1 MFQAAHCKIGKSI
14 ELKRRHKVD
23 TFKVVRATMI
33 FALLH
38 LPLRA
43 AVLREIPFQEVAASF
58 WRLCTTA
65 CHGGAAVE
73 AVVVREGM
81 LLVTGVVVLV

>member
-1 MFQAAHCKIGKSI
+1 MNSKAVRTF
-14 ELKRRHKVD
+14 
-23 TFKVVRATMI
+23 FKVIGALII
-33 FALLH
+33 FALL
-38 LPLRA
+38 PLVLRT

-58 WRLCTTA
+58 WRLWTTV